1 MQACL
6 SLFICG
12 QELSHLA
19 HSLLQLTHV
28 RQIYYTEVVRRI
40 PVKALTRYQKH
51 LLLMQEI
58 KSELF
63 IIVNIEFLCVD
74 LRENV
79 ESSLRLH
86 STDSRNIVKGL
97 INKVSLLVNP
107 SARLNVLI
115 DTLVAAKCS
124 LHNGLGRNIGAK
136 THGGEHIDSLYV
148 ALRLILGTA

>member
-28 RQIYYTEVVRRI
+28 RQIYYTEVIRRI

-97 INKVSLLVNP
+97 DRKSVV
-107 SARLNVLI
+107 
-115 DTLVAAKCS
+115 
-124 LHNGLGRNIGAK
+124 
-136 THGGEHIDSLYV
+136 
-148 ALRLILGTA
+148 